1 MQSVVKKFF
10 SHMKSF
16 LTRHWSFVTLFLLST
31 INLQPSTAAT
41 ITGHLSDISIQDL
54 NTKIMFAPTNE
65 VLLVGSGL
73 NAVLQ
78 LSAT

>member
-1 MQSVVKKFF
+1 MHRSTLLLI
-10 SHMKSF
+10 SIST
-16 LTRHWSFVTLFLLST
+16 LT
-31 INLQPSTAAT
+31 LQPSTAAT

-73 NAVLQ
+73 SAVLQ